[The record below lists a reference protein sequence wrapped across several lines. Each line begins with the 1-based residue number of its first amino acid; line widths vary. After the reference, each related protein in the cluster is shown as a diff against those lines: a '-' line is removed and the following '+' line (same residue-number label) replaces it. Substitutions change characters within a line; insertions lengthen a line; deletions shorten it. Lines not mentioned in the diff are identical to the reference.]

1 MKVRA
6 MDHEV
11 EIAIYEAQRAH
22 ELELDRAS
30 ATFEHAVLSPLFLL
44 NGGAAAAFLALLG
57 TNTGSQ
63 ILDPGLAVAAAMTWA
78 LGLVAGA
85 LAARYGSLAQTEFT
99 RAVRQR
105 RLLYERALTPET
117 SALYGRLREPSEE
130 TPEEI
135 HSKGQR
141 IRKKFEYF
149 AGSSVVL
156 FIVGLVFAA
165 IAVAVHA
172 G

>member
-1 MKVRA
+1 

-57 TNTGSQ
+57 TDTGSQ
-63 ILDPGLAVAAAMTWA
+63 VLDPRLAVAAAMAWA

-85 LAARYGSLAQTEFT
+85 LAAKYGSLAQREFT

-105 RLLYERALTPET
+105 RLLYEQALTLPK
-117 SALYGRLREPSEE
+117 SALDGKLREPSKE

-135 HSKGQR
+135 HVKGQR
-141 IRKKFEYF
+141 IRERFEYF

-156 FIVGLVFAA
+156 FIVGLVLAA